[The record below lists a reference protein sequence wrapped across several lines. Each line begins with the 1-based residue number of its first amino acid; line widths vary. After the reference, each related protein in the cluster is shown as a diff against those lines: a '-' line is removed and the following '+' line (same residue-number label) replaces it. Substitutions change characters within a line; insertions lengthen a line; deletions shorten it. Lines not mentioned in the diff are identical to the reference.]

1 MADSPEARIA
11 EQVVRALEGGDP
23 VLVATVM
30 AASGGQGEHVG
41 AKLLVRPNGST
52 LGSLGV
58 AALDAVITAGAAEAF
73 RRHRVHTLYLSSAGE
88 EQTRRE
94 AAGEAFQ
101 VMVEVHEQSCAL
113 VIAGGGHVG
122 KALSEI
128 ASLCGF
134 RVTVIDDRP
143 EYADP
148 ERFPEAERVIR
159 GRFDEVLADY
169 PLDGT
174 TYVVAVTRGHKHDEA
189 SLRGVIGRGAAYVGM
204 IGSRRRAKAVLKHL
218 VEEGADPDEVA
229 KVHTPIGLD
238 IGAESPAEIAVSV
251 MAEIILLRRGGRGRP
266 LIEGRGE

>member
-1 MADSPEARIA
+1 MADSLEVRITG
-11 EQVVRALEGGDP
+11 QVVRALEGGDP
-23 VLVATVM
+23 VVVATVM
-30 AASGGQGEHVG
+30 AAPEDQQERVG
-41 AKLLVRPNGST
+41 AKLLVGPDGST

-58 AALDAVITAGAAEAF
+58 AALDSVITAGAAEAF
-73 RRHRVHTLYLSSAGE
+73 RRHSVHTLYLSSEGE
-88 EQTRRE
+88 ERTRRE

-101 VMVEVHEQSCAL
+101 VMVEVHEQPCAL

-169 PLDGT
+169 PLDST

-189 SLRGVIGRGAAYVGM
+189 TLRGVIGRGAAYVGM
-204 IGSRRRAKAVLKHL
+204 IGSRRRAKAVLDHL
-218 VEEGADPDEVA
+218 LEEGADPDAVA
-229 KVHTPIGLD
+229 QVHTPIGLD

-251 MAEIILLRRGGRGRP
+251 MAEIILLRRGGHGRP
-266 LIEGRGE
+266 LSERRRE

>member
-1 MADSPEARIA
+1 MADSLEARIA
-11 EQVVRALEGGDP
+11 EQVVGALEGGNP

-30 AASGGQGEHVG
+30 AAPDGQGEHVG
-41 AKLLVRPNGST
+41 AKLLVRTDGST

-58 AALDAVITAGAAEAF
+58 AALDSVVTAGAGEAF
-73 RRHRVHTLYLSSAGE
+73 RRHRVHTLYLSSAGK
-88 EQTRRE
+88 EQSRRE

-169 PLDGT
+169 PLDST

-218 VEEGADPDEVA
+218 VEDGADPEEVA

-251 MAEIILLRRGGRGRP
+251 MAEIILLRRGGHGRP
-266 LIEGRGE
+266 LSEGRGE

>member
-1 MADSPEARIA
+1 MADSPEVRIA
-11 EQVVRALEGGDP
+11 KQVVRALEGGDP

-30 AASGGQGEHVG
+30 AAPGTQQEHVG
-41 AKLLVRPNGST
+41 AKLLLRLDGST
-52 LGSLGV
+52 LGSLG
-58 AALDAVITAGAAEAF
+58 ATALDSAVSAGAEEAF
-73 RRHRVHTLYLSSAGE
+73 QRHRVHTVYLSLEGE
-88 EQTRRE
+88 YQRRRE
-94 AAGEAFQ
+94 ATAETFQ
-101 VMVEVHEQSCAL
+101 VMIEVHEQPCSL

-148 ERFPEAERVIR
+148 ERFPEAEKVIR
-159 GRFDEVLADY
+159 GRFDEVLSDY

-189 SLRGVIGRGAAYVGM
+189 SLRSVIGRGAAYVGM
-204 IGSRRRAKAVLKHL
+204 IGSRRRARAVLQHL
-218 VEEGADPDEVA
+218 GEEGADPVA
-229 KVHTPIGLD
+229 VAQVHTPVGLD

-251 MAEIILLRRGGRGRP
+251 MAEIILVRRGGDGLP
-266 LIEGRGE
+266 LGEGRGG